1 MFFPSVLRLLK
12 KFIAQFLYLKDFPE
26 TKYITELFTVYF
38 YFISIILNVIVWNIH
53 VIFSAVRVTNIDQI
67 LILRCVPSLMFS
79 ISQKR
84 SPNNMRIQYSQVR
97 ILLDFNDVL
106 NSLQITKSCSNVLLM
121 IWK

>member
-12 KFIAQFLYLKDFPE
+12 KFIAQFSYLKNFPE

-97 ILLDFNDVL
+97 ILLDFNDIL

>member
-1 MFFPSVLRLLK
+1 MFFSSVLRLLK
-12 KFIAQFLYLKDFPE
+12 KFIAQFLYLKNFPE

>member
-1 MFFPSVLRLLK
+1 MFFPSVLRFLK
-12 KFIAQFLYLKDFPE
+12 KFIAQFLYLKNFPE

>member
-12 KFIAQFLYLKDFPE
+12 KFIAQFLYLKNFPE

-53 VIFSAVRVTNIDQI
+53 VILSAVRVTNIDQI

>member
-12 KFIAQFLYLKDFPE
+12 KFIAQFLYLKNFPE